1 MQVKFC
7 NINPKSSEI
16 LVFTK
21 ELPETLTQSCPS
33 TDQQMCQVDRRT
45 SPFLWNLSVMT
56 LYILYNHVYTSP
68 MYIIQCCTS
77 VFYMSLCTYLFA
89 GHLIQTWRAA
99 CRPWSQRC
107 PSPLS
112 AGWSSWHNFQT
123 SEDSFVLKL
132 RMTAGI
138 HSDAESSRNIRNF
151 ILHSFLRHYWKCST
165 TQVSPTPH
173 SASLKWS
180 RPEILPPTWSRS
192 GRWELFCVWRRI
204 FKGDKDKPD
213 LEQAE
218 QDAGNDED
226 ECMH

>member
-21 ELPETLTQSCPS
+21 ELPQTLTQSCPS
-33 TDQQMCQVDRRT
+33 TDQQMCQVDRKT

-68 MYIIQCCTS
+68 MYIIYICTS
-77 VFYMSLCTYLFA
+77 VLYMSLCTYLFA

-132 RMTAGI
+132 QMTAGI
-138 HSDAESSRNIRNF
+138 HSNAEFYFALLPSSLLKMFDYTSFTNSSFSFFEMISAWDFATNLVQIWKMGVILYLTKNI
-151 ILHSFLRHYWKCST
+151 
-165 TQVSPTPH
+165 Q
-173 SASLKWS
+173 
-180 RPEILPPTWSRS
+180 
-192 GRWELFCVWRRI
+192 RRQ
-204 FKGDKDKPD
+204 G
-213 LEQAE
+213 
-218 QDAGNDED
+218 
-226 ECMH
+226 

>member
-1 MQVKFC
+1 
-7 NINPKSSEI
+7 
-16 LVFTK
+16 
-21 ELPETLTQSCPS
+21 
-33 TDQQMCQVDRRT
+33 
-45 SPFLWNLSVMT
+45 
-56 LYILYNHVYTSP
+56 
-68 MYIIQCCTS
+68 MYIIYICTS
-77 VFYMSLCTYLFA
+77 VLYMSLCTYLFA

-132 RMTAGI
+132 QMTAGI

-192 GRWELFCVWRRI
+192 GRWELFCIWRRI

-213 LEQAE
+213 LEKAE

>member
-16 LVFTK
+16 LVFTWNFDPILSFNWPTDVSGRQ
-21 ELPETLTQSCPS
+21 ENVSFPVEPQCHDLVHSLQSC
-33 TDQQMCQVDRRT
+33 
-45 SPFLWNLSVMT
+45 L
-56 LYILYNHVYTSP
+56 HVT
-68 MYIIQCCTS
+68 IIHCLHLHIS
-77 VFYMSLCTYLFA
+77 LVHVFMFIFA
-89 GHLIQTWRAA
+89 SHLIQTWRAA
-99 CRPWSQRC
+99 CRPWSPRC
-107 PSPLS
+107 PSPQS

-132 RMTAGI
+132 QMTAGI
-138 HSDAESSRNIRNF
+138 HSNAESSRNIRNF

-192 GRWELFCVWRRI
+192 GRWELFCIWRRI

-213 LEQAE
+213 LEKAE